1 MAKKLIEEDLRLNI
15 LVNGDAG
22 KKAALEAAK
31 TFDDLGKKLEN
42 AKKELSAID
51 AGLRPQGYDNAQKKV
66 QALSASYEKA
76 RQRME
81 SLNRQQQIET
91 MTLGE
96 LQRHIKLTSIALRDA
111 IPGTKQWES
120 LNKELNDTKNRLKE
134 LRTGSVQT
142 EGVLKRLW
150 NSAAGAVAILNA
162 GWMALRRVV
171 DGLRSAFDTIKDF
184 EQANVNL
191 STILGQEVDTIFD
204 LTNQALKLGQ
214 TTRYTASEVTNLQ
227 TELAKLGFT
236 QRQILQMSE
245 SVLNFATAVGSELPE
260 SAALAGATLRM
271 FGLQASSTDDV
282 MATLAL
288 STNKSALNFSYL
300 QTAMSIVG
308 PVAKTFGFSVKDTT
322 ALLGTLANA
331 GFDASSAATATRNII
346 LNLANANGK
355 LAKALGEPIETFP
368 DLIDGLKKLN
378 DRGVDLAT
386 TLELT
391 DKRSVAAFN
400 AFLSGADSAKILRE
414 ELEDTDGVL
423 QDIAEKRMN
432 TVEGSVA
439 SLQSAW
445 ERFVLSLK
453 NSQGTIKKT
462 IDLLTDLVRG
472 ITPGEETDPNAT
484 ARRTSSYIGTLWN
497 MYSDKEDGVSLI
509 LQAIS
514 DDEKKM
520 EQGLK
525 NAEAKLESAS
535 GILAKRRAK
544 KEVQYYQEG
553 LAVMAGA
560 RQEFADRQQWE
571 AGTFFEDSG
580 SSGSGSGSG
589 SGGDGSKGKK
599 TWSLQSDEAFLA
611 AKAELT
617 RQFNEGEIKSK
628 EEYEEHIYQL
638 EVSSL
643 RARLVLHK
651 ESGSARQK
659 IEADIQDKTMAH
671 NEKVK
676 KQNEERAKKE
686 AEEKKKVAELEK
698 SYLNTYIA
706 VIDDHEKKAKAQEK
720 AEDIRYKE
728 ELEKYRNKKSELK
741 NYQQIVETLER
752 QHQNN
757 LRKIRLE
764 AMDAE
769 RKDLEAQHKINL
781 ARIQERYA
789 YELNSVSTKT
799 RDKANMN
806 RENAYE
812 TAAVNVAYLQAQ
824 AASLQRIVSSGTVN
838 GNLDGLKLSRDELN
852 KYQLQ
857 LLETLKQ
864 LKEAQ
869 AQLDLL
875 EKKDFSE
882 IFHNL
887 LVGTGDGSLFG
898 VKQSD
903 WEALFL
909 NIEKGTFG
917 AKDLQN
923 ALTGLG
929 NAAQEGFKLANQAI
943 QLTNAKEKK
952 ALDDYKKG
960 QDTRKKELESRY
972 KAGLMTEHQYNEEVE
987 QMEADMQA
995 KQEAMELEQA
1005 ERTKKMSIIESIIN
1019 TALGVTKTLAQWGV
1033 PAGIAPA
1040 AIMAAMGAA
1049 QTAMII
1055 AQPTGYAEGGDVQVK
1070 RAQDG
1075 RAFKAKVD
1083 PDKRGYVDKPTIL
1096 VGEEGGEYVIPAEGL
1111 KNPNI
1116 RNMADMIEN
1125 ARRTGQLRS
1134 LRMEV
1139 VSPAYSV
1146 AGRADGGFTQETIPA
1161 GSVVMQ
1167 SGATVEI
1174 ARLTETVDRLSSIL
1188 DAGIEA
1194 EVVMLGKHGLVER
1207 MDEYNRAKKRG
1218 QL

>member
-22 KKAALEAAK
+22 KKAALDAAK
-31 TFDDLGKKLEN
+31 TFDELGKKLEN

-51 AGLRPQGYDNAQKKV
+51 AGLRPQGYENAKKKV
-66 QALSASYEKA
+66 QDLNASYEIA
-76 RQRME
+76 QQRME

-111 IPGTKQWES
+111 IPGTEQWEL

-134 LRTGSVQT
+134 LRTGGVQT
-142 EGVLKRLW
+142 EGVLKRLS
-150 NSAAGAVAILNA
+150 NSAAGAVAILGA
-162 GWMALRRVV
+162 VWMAVSRVANAF
-171 DGLRSAFDTIKDF
+171 RSAFNTIKDF
-184 EQANVNL
+184 EQPNANL
-191 STILGQEVDTIFD
+191 ATILGQEVDTIYD

-236 QRQILQMSE
+236 QRQILQMTE

-271 FGLQASSTDDV
+271 FGLQAGSTDDV

-308 PVAKTFGFSVKDTT
+308 PVAKTFGFGVKDTT

-346 LNLANANGK
+346 LNLADANGK

-378 DRGVDLAT
+378 DQGVDLAT

-445 ERFVLSLK
+445 ERFVLSLR

-484 ARRTSSYIGTLWN
+484 ARRTSSYIGSLWN

-509 LQAIS
+509 LQAIA

-535 GILAKRRAK
+535 GIIAKRRAK
-544 KEVQYYQEG
+544 KEVQYYKEG
-553 LAVMAGA
+553 VAMMAGA
-560 RQEFADRQQWE
+560 RQEFTDRQQWE
-571 AGTFFEDSG
+571 AGTFSEE
-580 SSGSGSGSG
+580 SGSGSGSG
-589 SGGDGSKGKK
+589 NGSGNGGGGGGGSKGKK
-599 TWSLQSDEAFLA
+599 TWSLQSDEGFLA
-611 AKAELT
+611 SKTELT
-617 RQFNEGEIKSK
+617 RQYNEGQIKSQ
-628 EEYEEHIYQL
+628 EEFEERLYLL
-638 EVSSL
+638 EISSL
-643 RARLVLHK
+643 QARLNLHK
-651 ESGSARQK
+651 ESGADRQK
-659 IEADIQDKTMAH
+659 IEADIQDKTMAL
-671 NEKVK
+671 NAKVQK
-676 KQNEERAKKE
+676 SNEERARKE
-686 AEEKKKVAELEK
+686 ADERKEAAKLEEQALQARI
-698 SYLNTYIA
+698 SAADNYN
-706 VIDDHEKKAKAQEK
+706 EK
-720 AEDIRYKE
+720 AELQLKAENARF
-728 ELEKYRNKKSELK
+728 EKELK
-741 NYQQIVETLER
+741 QYEAKKDLIANYNQVVETLER
-752 QHQNN
+752 QHANN
-757 LRKIRLE
+757 LRKIELERLT
-764 AMDAE
+764 AE
-769 RKDLEAQHKINL
+769 MKELESAHKHSLAQ
-781 ARIQERYA
+781 IQQDSE
-789 YELNSVSTKT
+789 YELQLETTSSARRLQIQKDRN
-799 RDKANMN
+799 KAIAE
-806 RENAYE
+806 ENLRFAQEQYRF
-812 TAAVNVAYLQAQ
+812 LQ
-824 AASLQRIVSSGTVN
+824 SIVSSGEIAGVA
-838 GNLDGLKLSRDELN
+838 LSKEQLVQY
-852 KYQLQ
+852 KQQLEEVKKQLQ
-857 LLETLKQ
+857 DADAALKN
-864 LKEAQ
+864 LTTSSV
-869 AQLDLL
+869 
-875 EKKDFSE
+875 FS
-882 IFHNL
+882 
-887 LVGTGDGSLFG
+887 GTGDGSLFG
-898 VKQSD
+898 VNQKD
-903 WEALFL
+903 WETFFSNLAD
-909 NIEKGTFG
+909 GTLK
-917 AKDLQN
+917 AKDLQVAIN
-923 ALTGLG
+923 GIG
-929 NAAQEGFKLANQAI
+929 GAAQEGYKLASQAM
-943 QLTNAKEKK
+943 QLTAAKEKK
-952 ALDDYKKG
+952 ALDTFKNG
-960 QDTRKKELESRY
+960 QDDRKKELEARF
-972 KAGLMTEHQYNEEVE
+972 KAGLMTEHQYNEAVE

-995 KQEAMELEQA
+995 KQEEMELREA
-1005 ERTKKMSIIESIIN
+1005 MRTKKMSIIESIIN
-1019 TALGVTKTLAQWGV
+1019 TALGVTKTLAQWGI

-1040 AIMAAMGAA
+1040 AIMTAMGAA
-1049 QTAMII
+1049 QTAMIA
-1055 AQPTGYAEGGDVQVK
+1055 AQPVGYAEGGDVQVK

-1075 RAFKAKVD
+1075 KTFKAKVE

-1096 VGEEGGEYVIPAEGL
+1096 VGEEGGEYVIPADGL
-1111 KNPNI
+1111 KNPDI
-1116 RNMADMIEN
+1116 RNMADIIEN

-1139 VSPAYSV
+1139 VSPAYAV
-1146 AGRADGGFTQETIPA
+1146 AGRADGGYTQETLPA
-1161 GSVVMQ
+1161 GSVVLP
-1167 SGATVEI
+1167 SGATIEI
-1174 ARLTETVDRLSSIL
+1174 SRLAETVDRLSSIL
-1188 DAGIEA
+1188 DAGIVA
-1194 EVVMLGKHGLVER
+1194 EVVMLGKNGLIER
-1207 MDEYNRAKKRG
+1207 LDEYNRAKKRG

>member
-171 DGLRSAFDTIKDF
+171 DGLRSTFDTIKDF

-445 ERFVLSLK
+445 ERFVLSLR

-571 AGTFFEDSG
+571 AGTFFEDFG

-599 TWSLQSDEAFLA
+599 TWSLQSDEGFLA
-611 AKAELT
+611 AKTELT
-617 RQFNEGEIKSK
+617 RQYNEGQIKSQK
-628 EEYEEHIYQL
+628 EFEERLYLL
-638 EVSSL
+638 EISSL
-643 RARLVLHK
+643 QARLNLHK
-651 ESGSARQK
+651 ESGTARKK

-671 NEKVK
+671 NAKVQ

-686 AEEKKKVAELEK
+686 ADEKKEAAKLEEQA
-698 SYLNTYIA
+698 LQ
-706 VIDDHEKKAKAQEK
+706 AKISASDNYNEK
-720 AEDIRYKE
+720 AEAQIKAENARFEKE
-728 ELEKYRNKKSELK
+728 IKQYEAKKDLIT
-741 NYQQIVETLER
+741 NYNQVKETLER
-752 QHQNN
+752 QHSNN
-757 LRKIRLE
+757 LLKIELDRTS
-764 AMDAE
+764 AE
-769 RKDLEAQHKINL
+769 IKDLESSHKLRLAEIQKENEYELSLETTSSSRKLEIQRRRNVLIAEENKKFLDEQYKLL
-781 ARIQERYA
+781 ARIVDAGEVGGVKLSMEQLIQYQ
-789 YELNSVSTKT
+789 TKLAEI
-799 RDKANMN
+799 RKQLQDAD
-806 RENAYE
+806 
-812 TAAVNVAYLQAQ
+812 AAVDNLTK
-824 AASLQRIVSSGTVN
+824 SSVW
-838 GNLDGLKLSRDELN
+838 S
-852 KYQLQ
+852 
-857 LLETLKQ
+857 
-864 LKEAQ
+864 
-869 AQLDLL
+869 
-875 EKKDFSE
+875 
-882 IFHNL
+882 
-887 LVGTGDGSLFG
+887 GTGDGTFFG

-903 WEALFL
+903 WDTFFSNLENGAL
-909 NIEKGTFG
+909 K
-917 AKDLQN
+917 AKDLQVAIN
-923 ALTGLG
+923 GIG
-929 NAAQEGFKLANQAI
+929 GVAQEGFKLANQAI

-960 QDTRKKELESRY
+960 QDTRKKELEARY
-972 KAGLMTEHQYNEEVE
+972 KAGLITEHQYNEEVE

-1005 ERTKKMSIIESIIN
+1005 ARTKKMSIIESIIN

-1075 RAFKAKVD
+1075 RAFKAKVN
-1083 PDKRGYVDKPTIL
+1083 PDKRGFVDKPTIL

-1111 KNPNI
+1111 KNPDI

-1146 AGRADGGFTQETIPA
+1146 TGRADGGYTQETIPA
-1161 GSVVMQ
+1161 GSVVLP
-1167 SGATVEI
+1167 SGATVDI
-1174 ARLTETVDRLSSIL
+1174 TRLTETVDRLSSIL
-1188 DAGIEA
+1188 DAGIVA
-1194 EVVMLGKHGLVER
+1194 EVVMLGRHGLVER
-1207 MDEYNRAKKRG
+1207 FDEYNRAKNRG
-1218 QL
+1218 KL